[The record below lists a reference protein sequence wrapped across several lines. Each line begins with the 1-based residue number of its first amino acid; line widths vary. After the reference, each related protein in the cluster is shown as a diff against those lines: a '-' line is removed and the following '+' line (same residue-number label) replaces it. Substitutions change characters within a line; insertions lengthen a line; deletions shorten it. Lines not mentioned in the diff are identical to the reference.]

1 MPGRRS
7 ARPHRTKGSWV
18 PRLAGVGAVA
28 VLAVAGLVV
37 YVATTHHQHQV
48 PPKRHGHALVS
59 SRVLKIQ
66 NVGIVD
72 FGPADDGDSFVGS
85 QEDHPMMLLPRAG
98 RVRFVAIPA
107 SGLAAPTSGGAGVP
121 VWTDNQM
128 ADGSDIFIY
137 GATGQCLS
145 AGQAP
150 ALVRLAHCDLAPA
163 QRWRPIDAASA
174 LGEVIAR
181 YANVKTGLCLTAP
194 RKKPGPARLA
204 KCSSAM
210 QKRQEIAFWWT
221 A

>member
-28 VLAVAGLVV
+28 VLAVADLVV
-37 YVATTHHQHQV
+37 YVATTHHQLQV
-48 PPKRHGHALVS
+48 PPKVHGRALVS

-72 FGPADDGDSFVGS
+72 FGPADDGDSFIGS
-85 QEDHPMMLLPRAG
+85 QEDHPLMLLPRAG
-98 RVRFVAIPA
+98 GVRFVAIPA
-107 SGLAAPTSGGAGVP
+107 SGLAAPTSGGTGVP

-145 AGQAP
+145 AGQAS

-194 RKKPGPARLA
+194 RKEPGPARLA
-204 KCSSAM
+204 KCSSTM